1 MSEEKQESNPRTA
14 RRRWPEMVKIIKTR
28 DRVNGDSRNYG
39 VVEYVKRAP
48 FGYIGRTAS
57 GYPIFIYVGHVQAI
71 EEVA

>member
-1 MSEEKQESNPRTA
+1 
-14 RRRWPEMVKIIKTR
+14 MVKITKTR